1 MILIA
6 YASKYGA
13 TAEAAKKL
21 AAYLKDAEL
30 EIKDLTKDKVDLSR
44 YDRVIIG
51 GPIYA
56 GSLHSAVKK
65 FVSANQMVLLDKKLA
80 LYISGVADAKFD
92 HEQLVRVYGE
102 TLVQHAVSAIRAGY
116 IVDPKKLKFLER
128 FILEKITGKK
138 EYQSVFEE
146 EAIKDLAE
154 SILK

>member
-13 TAEAAKKL
+13 TAEAAKKI
-21 AAYLKDAEL
+21 AAYLKDEEL

-44 YDRVIIG
+44 YDRVIVG

-65 FVSANQMVLLDKKLA
+65 FVNSNKNELLTKKLA
-80 LYISGVADAKFD
+80 LYISGIADAKLD
-92 HEQLVRVYGE
+92 HEQLVRAYGE
-102 TLVQHAVSAIRAGY
+102 PLVSHALSAIRTGY

-138 EYQSVFEE
+138 EYQSAFEE

-154 SILK
+154 RILK